1 MAFPVRLSL
10 VTYNLWGDERWA
22 ERAPALAAFCDLYRP
37 DVLCVQELTAH
48 TQEFL
53 DAQLPS
59 HGRVHD
65 PFEGWTVQSNVWW
78 RSDLFDEVDHGA
90 ADVGIVAY
98 PLRRLFWVRLR
109 PRDRDRSFVVS
120 TVHLTDAAGDELHS
134 GVTPRVRETEA
145 VIAALR
151 AVVSDGEPAFVTG
164 DFNDVLL
171 PVAAL
176 FGAGYRSCFGSLGQL
191 PPATMPTSVGRF
203 GASGFA
209 AAFVYDWIVANRHTA
224 SGVGVQPA
232 RLRRRAGPVRPLAG
246 ARRVRAGVAGP

>member
-37 DVLCVQELTAH
+37 DVLCVQELTAQ
-48 TQEFL
+48 TQQFL

-65 PFEGWTVQSNVWW
+65 PFEGWTVQSNLWW
-78 RSDLFDEVDHGA
+78 RSDLFDELDHGT

-120 TVHLTDAAGDELHS
+120 TVHLTDAAGDELRS
-134 GVTPRVRETEA
+134 GVTPRRRETDA
-145 VIAALR
+145 LIAAQA
-151 AVVSDGEPAFVTG
+151 AVVKDGEPAFVTG
-164 DFNDVLL
+164 DFNDALL

-176 FGAGYRSCFGSLGQL
+176 FAAGYRSCFGSLGQL

-203 GASGFA
+203 GAPGFA
-209 AAFVYDWIVANRHTA
+209 ATFVYDWVVANRHTRAVSA
-224 SGVGVQPA
+224 SSPHVYA
-232 RLRRRAGPVRPLAG
+232 DERAPV
-246 ARRVRAGVAGP
+246 